1 MVVDLFRDAAA
12 PTGSDPAERDALW
25 QALRRLP
32 VRQRTV
38 LVLRFY
44 EDATD
49 ADIAHALG
57 CRRGTVRSL
66 ASRALATLRQDA
78 TLDIDTT
85 EGGSR

>member
-1 MVVDLFRDAAA
+1 M
-12 PTGSDPAERDALW
+12 
-25 QALRRLP
+25 
-32 VRQRTV
+32 

-49 ADIAHALG
+49 ADIATALG

-66 ASRALATLRQDA
+66 ASRALATMRQDA
-78 TLDIDTT
+78 TLDVDTT